1 MSAALPGAP
10 VWALLKESCGARCCR
25 NAGFSSSCGLR
36 LNLGRIQMAFYVHT
50 RPSGI
55 DGNNVMFGSLNITK
69 IYL

>member
-10 VWALLKESCGARCCR
+10 VWALLKGSCEVRCCR
-25 NAGFSSSCGLR
+25 KTGFSSSCLLR
-36 LNLGRIQMAFYVHT
+36 LSLGRIQMAFNAHT

-55 DGNNVMFGSLNITK
+55 DRNNVMFGNLNITK

>member
-25 NAGFSSSCGLR
+25 NAGFSSFCLLR
-36 LNLGRIQMAFYVHT
+36 LSSGRIQMAFNVHT
-50 RPSGI
+50 HLSGI
-55 DGNNVMFGSLNITK
+55 DGNDVMFGNLNITK